1 MRYANKAPALRR
13 CRGVTLTELLVG
25 VAIGGIVMAGAI
37 AAWGYSVRASSYTME
52 AARLHHDL
60 RSTMQVVSQDIRRA
74 DGGVNIP
81 SERAVRFSESGDCVT
96 YFVDGRP
103 RGFRMNADVF
113 EMYTLNGP
121 MLEPPQCGGP
131 DGSGT
136 WVALY
141 DSMAAGSFNITGFQ
155 AACRAT
161 CYPHDEDEDIEIF
174 DCLAISNAYPRCVG
188 MSDVTEVLEVSLTL
202 QGSIGAGGDNKSL
215 TLRDAVTVRNN
226 DVR

>member
-1 MRYANKAPALRR
+1 MRYASKTPALRY

-37 AAWGYSVRASSYTME
+37 TAWGYSVRTSSYTME

-60 RSTMQVVSQDIRRA
+60 RSTMQVVSQDLRRA

-81 SERAVRFSESGDCVT
+81 SERAVRFSEFGDCVT
-96 YFVDGRP
+96 YFVEGQP
-103 RGFRMNADVF
+103 RGFRMDANGVF
-113 EMYTLNGP
+113 QMYATNDP
-121 MLEPPQCGGP
+121 TAIPTCG
-131 DGSGT
+131 DGSGN

-141 DSMAAGSFNITGFQ
+141 DSMAAGTFNITTFQ

-161 CYPHDEDEDIEIF
+161 CYPHDEDEDIAIF

-202 QGSIGAGGDNKSL
+202 EGSIGAGANNRQL
-215 TLRDAVTVRNN
+215 TLRDVVTLRNN